1 MKLLYLLEGLRFPA
15 MDKIMLLIT
24 NLGEET
30 AFLVAAMIVFWCI
43 DKRKG
48 YYVLAVGFMGTL
60 VNQFLK
66 LTIRVPRPWVADP
79 DFTVVE
85 GAVEAA
91 AGFSFPSGHSTSA
104 VGTFGAIGY
113 TARKPAVKWVCYSI
127 CVLVPL
133 SRMYL
138 GVHTPAD
145 VLVGAGLSLIIIGI
159 LSPMVR
165 RHSENGTGNI
175 FAAILFIAVCLVLF
189 AEFFPFTIEADRL
202 HNLTS
207 GSKNGYT
214 MLGAS
219 AGLLLVYPLERKYVN
234 FETKAIWWAQ
244 ILKVVLGFGIVLVV
258 KEGLRAPLEAIFAG
272 HLIARAV
279 RYFLIVLAAGLLWP
293 MTFRWFSKIGV
304 KNELRNH

>member
-1 MKLLYLLEGLRFPA
+1 MGLLYFLENLRFPA
-15 MDKIMLLIT
+15 LDKLMLIVT
-24 NLGEET
+24 QLGEET
-30 AFLVAAMIVFWCI
+30 AFLVAAMIVFWCV
-43 DKRKG
+43 DKKKG
-48 YYVLAVGFMGTL
+48 YYVMAVGFLGTL

-66 LTIRVPRPWVADP
+66 LIFRVPRPWVADP

-113 TARKPAVKWVCYSI
+113 ASGNSVVKWICYGI
-127 CVLVPL
+127 CVLVPF

-145 VLVGAGLSLIIIGI
+145 VLVGAALSVIMIRI

-165 RHSENGTGNI
+165 RHSERGTKNLL
-175 FAAILFIAVCLVLF
+175 AMLLLLSVCLLLF
-189 AEFFPFTIEADRL
+189 TKFYPFTIAESEL

-207 GSKNGYT
+207 GNKNAYT
-214 MLGAS
+214 MLGAI
-219 AGLLLVYPLERKYVN
+219 AGLMVAYPLERKYVN
-234 FETKAIWWAQ
+234 FETKAVWWVQ
-244 ILKVVLGFGIVLVV
+244 ILKTVLGFAVVLAV
-258 KEGLRAPLEAIFAG
+258 KEGLKSPLDALFAG
-272 HLIARAV
+272 HMAARAV
-279 RYFLIVLAAGLLWP
+279 RYFLVVLMAGLVWP

-304 KNELRNH
+304 KK